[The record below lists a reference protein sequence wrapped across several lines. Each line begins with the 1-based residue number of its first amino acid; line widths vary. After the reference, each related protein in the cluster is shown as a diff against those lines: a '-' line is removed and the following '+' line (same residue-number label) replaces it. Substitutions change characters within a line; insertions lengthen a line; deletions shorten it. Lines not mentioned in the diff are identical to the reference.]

1 MIFPSLTLEK
11 VLQINDKTRFDASR
25 SFVNSGETVTDIEIK
40 PDTLELYISVFN
52 SDSDKWYLDWAY
64 ETDGTKTITVKITT
78 DTSVKERSYSIDVL
92 TVLEDSLFSSDSDLI
107 PYETDVLNYLPKGK
121 NSYLYAHRKSQEII
135 IAYLDEQRIWN
146 NDGSRITKEQIAA
159 ITDNE
164 IRTQFNQWS
173 TFQTLLIIFESIQVS
188 NADIFQEKK
197 LEYQT
202 MRDSARKR
210 SALRL
215 DLNKDDVIDDVPY
228 DIRTLKMVRR

>member
-1 MIFPSLTLEK
+1 MIFPSLSHEK
-11 VLQINDKTRFDASR
+11 VLQVNDKTRLDASR
-25 SFVNSGETVTDIEIK
+25 SFVTSGETVTDIEIR
-40 PDTLELYISVFN
+40 PDALEAFVSVFN
-52 SDSDKWYLDWAY
+52 SDSDKWFLDWAY
-64 ETDGTKTITVKITT
+64 EVDGTKTVTVRITT
-78 DTSVKERSYSIDVL
+78 DLSSKERSYDLDVL
-92 TVLEDSLFSSDSDLI
+92 LIDDDSLFSADSDLI

-121 NSYLYAHRKSQEII
+121 NSYLYAHRKAQEII

-146 NDGSRITKEQIAA
+146 NDGSRITKEEIAA
-159 ITDNE
+159 ITDND

-188 NADIFQEKK
+188 NGDIFQEKK
-197 LEYQT
+197 QEYQN

-215 DLNKDDVIDDVPY
+215 DLDKNSVLDDVPY